1 MHYISYNIIYIWA
14 NFFFYRFSSIF
25 PFSFYFF
32 DKFYKWSWTNQLA
45 YWLIIMALIKINSTR
60 ERDSIKQLT
69 NETDFINTTNNNANT
84 VSQSLNKFNR
94 NKRNTNDKSYSY
106 LFNRNGKNY
115 SQHKYS
121 TSSVRSKCSIVNFT
135 NLEKIVKWLCKPIQ
149 QMRASA
155 K

>member
-1 MHYISYNIIYIWA
+1 
-14 NFFFYRFSSIF
+14 
-25 PFSFYFF
+25 
-32 DKFYKWSWTNQLA
+32 
-45 YWLIIMALIKINSTR
+45 MALIKINSTR

-135 NLEKIVKWLCKPIQ
+135 NLEKIVK
-149 QMRASA
+149 
-155 K
+155 